1 MTLTWRERLIQ
12 ERDRYAAALANQT
25 IYPGMNW
32 PQSQEH
38 YLDRIEQINRI
49 LAGADGSPTDGAD
62 GEEVIPRGRVTRAI
76 V

>member
-1 MTLTWRERLIQ
+1 MTWREQLIQ
-12 ERDRYAAALANQT
+12 ERTNYAQALANQT

-32 PQSQEH
+32 PQSQQH

-49 LAGADGSPTDGAD
+49 LASTDGHDLAD
-62 GEEVIPRGRVTRAI
+62 VLPAGRITRGV